1 MSYLV
6 RIYDRATD
14 ADRQVGPGLTL
25 GEALH
30 AAYVLLPV
38 APHSRLMVR
47 TGSPIALSLTLLL
60 RLDTGGVNV
69 IGHPDLSIVDR
80 AIDDEFACL
89 AAAVGRLQW
98 AVTHAETE
106 AVVAAARGRLARPP
120 VGRLTRRTDR
130 FRCPWLHSV
139 LTAGTCVARQDAVHE
154 GGRND
159 RTRPRATPTHPACV
173 ACAQVT
179 GEGTAATAPTE
190 SPAPTAARTCAVDGC
205 PHPVPVD
212 APALTLCDGCKEGWL

>member
-6 RIYDRATD
+6 RIYDRATN

-47 TGSPIALSLTLLL
+47 MGAVSTLSLTLLL

-69 IGHPDLSIVDR
+69 IGHPDASIVDR
-80 AIDDEFACL
+80 AIDDEFALL
-89 AAAVGRLQW
+89 AAAVERLRW
-98 AVTHAETE
+98 AIAHAETE

-120 VGRLTRRTDR
+120 VGRLTWRT
-130 FRCPWLHSV
+130 
-139 LTAGTCVARQDAVHE
+139 
-154 GGRND
+154 
-159 RTRPRATPTHPACV
+159 
-173 ACAQVT
+173 
-179 GEGTAATAPTE
+179 TAAQGIGVRAHLTDDLGPVLSTPDPYVTE
-190 SPAPTAARTCAVDGC
+190 RRAVE
-205 PHPVPVD
+205 
-212 APALTLCDGCKEGWL
+212 ALTHMVTHLWPERSAGDRRPS